1 MKHNIRYGIYS
12 LWLCMMLLSCTE
24 EDAVSDTKQVQ
35 SISLCMGHAEAFTR
49 QGLDIVQAESQPF
62 RGLTDLVLLAFTNN
76 REVQKGDLPVLE
88 PYTSSSVS
96 RIVDRKYYYHLNDCP
111 LLWGTSNVLIYG
123 RAPRQGN
130 NNSVNGI
137 LTTTLSNQS
146 TPNNISFQ
154 LQSIRGNIDVHD
166 DAKDLADY
174 LTAIATTTGW
184 STTQDAAMKSLYTN
198 FIYANGNM
206 LIGGAA
212 GYVKAYVDALE
223 EQLGTDALS
232 IAIKERINAS
242 TKSCLDNGYPADLP
256 AGTAA
261 LRWTGSGFEVRTEK
275 TTLDNI
281 NGINRYTY
289 PAELYY
295 YVNSPLYTSDVEV
308 TDDKYNTSSAWGSIM
323 VNNYKGSRWVVP
335 STKSVAVEKPLQY
348 GVARLNMTLRTI
360 SGTLRDANDDIVDY
374 GNNAENLPLTGIII
388 GGQHTVGFDFKPIN
402 AEQSDVDAR
411 FIYDNEISASNNI
424 NTLVLQSYDGETVP
438 VVLEFQN
445 NTGNSFVGKNGIVYP
460 GTKFYLIATLNPT
473 DMGSGAY
480 ANRVF
485 TQDYETQAIMRVTS
499 LANAYVCIPDL
510 LEPRLEIGVQVETQ
524 WVQSST
530 TTVKL

>member
-1 MKHNIRYGIYS
+1 
-12 LWLCMMLLSCTE
+12 MMLLSCAE
-24 EDAVSDTKQVQ
+24 EDTVLDTKQVQ
-35 SISLCMGHAEAFTR
+35 GLALCMGHTENLTR
-49 QGLDIVQAESQPF
+49 QGLDIVQAEGQAF
-62 RGLTDLVLLAFTNN
+62 RGLTDLTLIAFSVG
-76 REVQKGDLPVLE
+76 RDVQQDDQPVLA
-88 PYTSSSVS
+88 PHTSATVS
-96 RIVDRKYYYHLNDCP
+96 QITDGKYYYYLNDCP
-111 LLWGTSNVLIYG
+111 LIWGTSNVLIYG
-123 RAPRQGN
+123 RAPQQGN
-130 NNSVNGI
+130 SNSVNGV
-137 LTTTLSNQS
+137 LTSTLSDQS
-146 TPNNISFQ
+146 TPNDIAFQ
-154 LQSIRGNIDVHD
+154 LQSIRSTSDVHT

-174 LTAIATTTGW
+174 LTDIAKTTGW
-184 STTQDAAMKSLYTN
+184 STTEDEAMKSLYTN

-212 GYVKAYVDALE
+212 DYVKAYVDALK
-223 EQLGTDALS
+223 EQLGTDDLS
-232 IAIKERINAS
+232 NAIKAKINADA
-242 TKSCLDNGYPADLP
+242 KSCLDNGYPADLP
-256 AGTAA
+256 AGAAA
-261 LRWTGSGFEVRTEK
+261 LRWTGSGFEVRTTT

-295 YVNSPLYTSDVEV
+295 YVNSALYTSDVEV
-308 TDDKYNTSSAWGSIM
+308 TDDKYNTSSAWGSILI
-323 VNNYKGSRWVVP
+323 NNYKGSRRVVP

-360 SGTLRDANDDIVDY
+360 SGTLRDANDEVVNY
-374 GNNAENLPLTGIII
+374 NNDPTKLPMTGIII

-424 NTLVLQSYDGETVP
+424 NTLVLQSYDGESIP
-438 VVLEFQN
+438 IVLEFQN
-445 NTGNSFVGKNGIVYP
+445 DTDNAFVGKNGIVYP

-473 DMGSGAY
+473 DMGTGAY

-485 TQDYETQAIMRVTS
+485 TQDYETQAILRVMS

-510 LEPRLEIGVQVETQ
+510 LQPRLEVGVQVETQ